1 MFLCCLFFTL
11 AASPVSSSQP
21 SRFKTQAKA
30 DVNAALRV
38 ITSSIQGLKQ
48 WAYYCKEKVP
58 VIFEIFGNLMCN
70 VLSLLDIISHWL
82 PLYSTKTSLK

>member
-21 SRFKTQAKA
+21 SRLKTQAKA

-58 VIFEIFGNLMCN
+58 VIFEIFGTYFD
-70 VLSLLDIISHWL
+70 VLSLLDIISR
-82 PLYSTKTSLK
+82 